1 MDVLHK
7 CMNEERNSEHVEE
20 QQAVS
25 WDINRVL
32 SNFQQRITCRH
43 LKPTSYPTMN
53 YLQVFASILIAELR
67 RRQGTI
73 SLARRDLKP
82 KQLLRSK
89 ITGQRITAYSA
100 FEI

>member
-1 MDVLHK
+1 MALLHK

-25 WDINRVL
+25 WDKNRVL
-32 SNFQQRITCRH
+32 SNFQQRITRCH

-53 YLQVFASILIAELR
+53 YLQVLASILIAELR
-67 RRQGTI
+67 RRQATI

-89 ITGQRITAYSA
+89 ITGPQ
-100 FEI
+100 